1 MALILGL
8 TLIFAGLILA
18 MGILNS
24 IPALGKHLEKL
35 AKWLGRFQTI
45 IGIVAIIVA
54 ILWWGDLLYSI
65 FALISGLVLLTGIL
79 PSIPAVGKYLE
90 KLAKWLGRFQT
101 IIGIVAIIVAIFWWG
116 SLLGSIVAII
126 AGLVLLT
133 GILPSIPALGKHLE
147 KLAKWLGRFQT
158 IIGVVAII
166 VGILEIL

>member
-1 MALILGL
+1 MSLVLGA
-8 TLIFAGLILA
+8 INIIAGLILA

-45 IGIVAIIVA
+45 IGIIAIIVA
-54 ILWWGDLLYSI
+54 II
-65 FALISGLVLLTGIL
+65 
-79 PSIPAVGKYLE
+79 
-90 KLAKWLGRFQT
+90 
-101 IIGIVAIIVAIFWWG
+101 WWG

-133 GILPSIPALGKHLE
+133 GILPSIPVFGKHLE

-158 IIGVVAII
+158 IIGIIAII
-166 VGILEIL
+166 VGILELL